1 MSLSYSRDLRND
13 ESVYFFR
20 IIIVS
25 IFNFEFK
32 SYQRHWQSCS
42 TILISFYESSFFTY
56 DENFRSKG
64 QRFGDTV
71 LFFVRHTVSIET
83 HQ

>member
-1 MSLSYSRDLRND
+1 MSLSYSRDLRNG

-32 SYQRHWQSCS
+32 SYQRHWSLF
-42 TILISFYESSFFTY
+42 TNHLFTY